1 MSEAV
6 SDILLIHGSGHGAW
20 CFQPLI
26 AALQALGHNSRAI
39 DLPGAGEDTTPHA
52 EVTLA
57 SYAETIC
64 GALGPKTL
72 LLGHSAAGY
81 AITAAAERAP
91 EGIARLVFLCA
102 YVPEPGRSMLDL
114 MRDAPRRPLHGR
126 LIKSADGLSYS
137 APAEVAEES
146 FYHDCTEAQRAFA
159 IPRLCPQP
167 IAPQA
172 EVVNLSKASQ
182 SLQRSYILCRDD
194 RTIPPEHQA
203 AMTASWPRADVHEI
217 DSGHSPFLSAPAEL
231 AALIDRLARQ

>member
-1 MSEAV
+1 MSEPV

-20 CFQPLI
+20 CFEPLI
-26 AALQALGHNSRAI
+26 GKLQALGHSARAI
-39 DLPGAGEDTTPHA
+39 DLPGAGDDPTPPA

-57 SYAETIC
+57 RYAEAIC
-64 GALGPKTL
+64 AALGRNTL

-91 EGIARLVFLCA
+91 ERIARLVYLCA

-126 LIKSADGLSYS
+126 LTKSDDGLCYS
-137 APAEVAEES
+137 APAEVAEEC

-159 IPRLCPQP
+159 IPRLSPQP

-172 EVVNLSKASQ
+172 EVVNLSKVSQ
-182 SLQRSYILCRDD
+182 SLPRSYILCRDD

-203 AMTASWPRADVHEI
+203 AMTAGWPRADVHELA
-217 DSGHSPFLSAPAEL
+217 SGHSPFLSMPAEL